1 MRNKLPRPTRFF
13 VLAALSA
20 VLGSATFHFAPKS
33 LAGKATAGQPGA
45 SDKKSSDA
53 SKDVSPLLAAGMET
67 IVKVHGGAWLN
78 YVSYSPDQKEFSRVW
93 AFGDLISDTESWKK
107 HRDFDV
113 GIRMVA
119 YSPDGKTM
127 ATAEGRDGA
136 RIWNVAERGEPVPT
150 LSALGQMNK
159 LTKSK
164 QVLLT
169 PAQARNQ
176 QQVLWTAYS
185 ADGSR
190 LLTAL
195 SNGHVKIWKTDSG
208 AELADLALTTAPI
221 LCACFHPD
229 GKRVAGGDGK
239 GVLHVCDLEL
249 NKAISVKPT
258 QLGGIAWVAYSPDAT
273 RLVTAHQPQ
282 VGKGSVSIWNTADW
296 SAQTEDGY
304 WSAAFSKDGKQL
316 ALGGSDIR
324 LLAAA
329 SLKEHR
335 KIALSQLSM
344 REASLM
350 PEAAAAVKN
359 PDAKLPVWIQSLAW
373 RPDGR
378 ELAAGCFDGT
388 VRLLRMDPSVPE
400 KGKP

>member
-1 MRNKLPRPTRFF
+1 LT
-13 VLAALSA
+13 VLSA
-20 VLGSATFHFAPKS
+20 VLGSATGPYALQLS
-33 LAGKATAGQPGA
+33 TGRATAGQPPA
-45 SDKKSSDA
+45 SDKKPGDA
-53 SKDVSPLLAAGMET
+53 SKDPSPLLVAGIET

-78 YVSYSPDQKEFSRVW
+78 YVCYSPDQKEFARVW

-136 RIWNVAERGEPVPT
+136 RIWNTAERGEPAPT

-159 LTKSK
+159 LTRSK
-164 QVLLT
+164 HVLLT

-176 QQVLWTAYS
+176 QQVVWTAYS

-208 AELADLALTTAPI
+208 AAQADLAVTTAPI
-221 LCACFHPD
+221 ACACFQPD
-229 GKRVAGGDGK
+229 GKRVAAGDAK
-239 GVLHVCDLEL
+239 GVLHVWDLEK
-249 NKAISVKPT
+249 NEAISVKPT
-258 QLGGIAWVAYSPDAT
+258 QLGAIVGVAYSPDAT

-282 VGKGSVSIWNTADW
+282 YGKGSVAIWNTADW
-296 SAQTEDGY
+296 TAQTQDGY
-304 WSAAFSKDGKQL
+304 WSAAFSKDGKTL

-324 LLAAA
+324 LLATP
-329 SLKEHR
+329 SLKELR
-335 KIALSQLSM
+335 KITLSQLST

-350 PEAAAAVKN
+350 PEAVAADKN
-359 PDAKLPVWIQSLAW
+359 ADAKMPVWIQSLAW

-388 VRLLRMDPSVPE
+388 VRLLRMDQ
-400 KGKP
+400 